1 MDEMNEFD
9 YIDNI
14 PDVDESDP
22 KTEELM
28 NIFRRDSAGGNDSAK
43 AKRKITARSERLKAG
58 RINVLAAV
66 ISLTAATVIT
76 VGIPT
81 LAAVLAIRSA
91 KKKKS

>member
-14 PDVDESDP
+14 PDVDENDP
-22 KTEELM
+22 TTEELM

-43 AKRKITARSERLKAG
+43 AKRKTTSRSKRLKYR

-81 LAAVLAIRSA
+81 LAAVLVIRSA